1 MSIQWSDNSPIY
13 RQLKDKLVGMM
24 LDGDIK
30 PGQTVSVE
38 IALQET
44 SGKAAGF
51 AFDFH

>member
-1 MSIQWSDNSPIY
+1 MRRFRPKEYLNADQE
-13 RQLKDKLVGMM
+13 
-24 LDGDIK
+24 GDIK